1 MILKRQI
8 QTLGHQVIVILRK
21 QVQQPHQMPV
31 VTLPSLKSL
40 KRRAKGKVVRNK
52 YHRPKRKQEE
62 EEEEEEERVMQ
73 MTMTTAVM
81 RPPPKSNL
89 NPNLNP
95 TIRRNPMTK

>member
-62 EEEEEEERVMQ
+62 EEEERVMQ

-81 RPPPKSNL
+81 RPPPKSSL

>member
-62 EEEEEEERVMQ
+62 EEEERVMQ
-73 MTMTTAVM
+73 MTMTMTTAVM

>member
-1 MILKRQI
+1 MILKRQT

-21 QVQQPHQMPV
+21 QVQQPHRMPV

-40 KRRAKGKVVRNK
+40 KRRAKGKVVKNK

-62 EEEEEEERVMQ
+62 EEEERVTQ

-81 RPPPKSNL
+81 RLPPKSNL

>member
-1 MILKRQI
+1 
-8 QTLGHQVIVILRK
+8 
-21 QVQQPHQMPV
+21 MPV

-40 KRRAKGKVVRNK
+40 KRRAKAKVVRNK
-52 YHRPKRKQEE
+52 YHRPKRKQE

-81 RPPPKSNL
+81 RPPPKSSL
-89 NPNLNP
+89 NSNLNP

>member
-62 EEEEEEERVMQ
+62 EEEEEERVMQ

-81 RPPPKSNL
+81 RPPPKSSL